1 MASPQAQPRPCRA
14 TPAGRVPTATT
25 TAAATTTA
33 TTTGWLARVF
43 ISSALLLS
51 LLLALLAGVPAGP
64 APALAAGVEWREVPA
79 SEAGRQWWDA
89 GSLRRTPGGN
99 LSVLSRFQP
108 TAGDGEGR
116 PRLPDLYVMEID
128 CGQTL
133 YRDTSVNGLPRFRA
147 EWQPAGGDPL
157 LMAVIEASCEAGAP
171 LLQAG

>member
-1 MASPQAQPRPCRA
+1 MASRSGQPPRPSRT
-14 TPAGRVPTATT
+14 TPAGCAVAATVTAWLTRRIR
-25 TAAATTTA
+25 AAA
-33 TTTGWLARVF
+33 LVL
-43 ISSALLLS
+43 SVLLF
-51 LLLALLAGVPAGP
+51 LLAGVPAAL

-108 TAGDGEGR
+108 ASADDEGR

-147 EWQPAGGDPL
+147 EWQPADGDPL
-157 LMAVIEASCEAGAP
+157 LLAVIEASCEAGAS

>member
-1 MASPQAQPRPCRA
+1 MASPSDQPRPSRA
-14 TPAGRVPTATT
+14 TPAGRAVSLTAS
-25 TAAATTTA
+25 A
-33 TTTGWLARVF
+33 WLSRRIRSA
-43 ISSALLLS
+43 ALLLS
-51 LLLALLAGVPAGP
+51 LLLFLLAGVPAGP
-64 APALAAGVEWREVPA
+64 VPALAAGVEWREVPA

-108 TAGDGEGR
+108 APADDEGR

-133 YRDTSVNGLPRFRA
+133 YRDTSVNGVPRFRA
-147 EWQPAGGDPL
+147 EWQPADGDPL
-157 LMAVIEASCEAGAP
+157 LMAVIEASCDAGAP